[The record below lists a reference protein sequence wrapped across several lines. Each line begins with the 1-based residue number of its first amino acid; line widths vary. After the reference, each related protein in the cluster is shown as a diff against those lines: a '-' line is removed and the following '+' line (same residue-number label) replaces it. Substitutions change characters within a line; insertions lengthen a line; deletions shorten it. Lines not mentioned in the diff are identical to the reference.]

1 MRQTDKQTNERTNE
15 QMDTI
20 DALSRSRY
28 RDRRFN
34 KLVTLKSRLEVNQGH
49 SNGTIWYIA
58 YEFLLASYNF

>member
-1 MRQTDKQTNERTNE
+1 LRQTDKQTNERTNE

-49 SNGTIWYIA
+49 SNGTI
-58 YEFLLASYNF
+58 